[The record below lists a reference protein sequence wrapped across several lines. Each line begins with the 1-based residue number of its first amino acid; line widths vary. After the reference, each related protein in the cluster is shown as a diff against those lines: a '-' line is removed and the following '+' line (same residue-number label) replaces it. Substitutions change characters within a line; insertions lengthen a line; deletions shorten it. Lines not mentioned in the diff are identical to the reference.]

1 MASFNASS
9 LKNRSHQHM
18 QLQNK
23 IDGIYQLGN
32 DTGKISQPNVINT
45 TYQITPLYAVLEKS
59 RK

>member
-32 DTGKISQPNVINT
+32 DTGKNISAKCN
-45 TYQITPLYAVLEKS
+45 
-59 RK
+59 